1 MMERLIRTRPIGSVM
16 RREPGRIPS
25 LIRTVQR
32 TLGFP
37 TTDDAAIM
45 GKMVSDLRKVSEK
58 TLGKSLRGQKVSVT
72 APWQPLWKEDDKRDC
87 DVNDALW
94 AAGLKPW
101 DTHSTSPL
109 YLSEVRTSL
118 AASGRLLCEPYGC
131 HGFDRDPR
139 DVPEYVYYISF
150 TNRSLYT
157 TFIQGGCFYKAPVE
171 TVGIIDER
179 LGLDHLGDSSPD
191 KYWNDVSDRLLA
203 RGAYFNKWIK
213 SRSFYAIKPIV
224 LVTGEA
230 AEDPKFLSIVEK
242 IAAELPSFL
251 LDGEAATQSTAD
263 DSGQG
268 AELIVLDDPATA
280 PARAAALW
288 SRMKMEEASYCK
300 TEQCCDRYGK
310 QESKETKSYD
320 DDDRKEL

>member
-1 MMERLIRTRPIGSVM
+1 MAVNYLDNGTAVTLAKVPGQPEYSEMMERLIRTRPIGSVM

-139 DVPEYVYYISF
+139 DVPEYVYYI
-150 TNRSLYT
+150 RY
-157 TFIQGGCFYKAPVE
+157 
-171 TVGIIDER
+171 GIFS
-179 LGLDHLGDSSPD
+179 HSSSP
-191 KYWNDVSDRLLA
+191 RLS
-203 RGAYFNKWIK
+203 N
-213 SRSFYAIKPIV
+213 
-224 LVTGEA
+224 
-230 AEDPKFLSIVEK
+230 
-242 IAAELPSFL
+242 
-251 LDGEAATQSTAD
+251 
-263 DSGQG
+263 
-268 AELIVLDDPATA
+268 
-280 PARAAALW
+280 
-288 SRMKMEEASYCK
+288 
-300 TEQCCDRYGK
+300 
-310 QESKETKSYD
+310 
-320 DDDRKEL
+320 